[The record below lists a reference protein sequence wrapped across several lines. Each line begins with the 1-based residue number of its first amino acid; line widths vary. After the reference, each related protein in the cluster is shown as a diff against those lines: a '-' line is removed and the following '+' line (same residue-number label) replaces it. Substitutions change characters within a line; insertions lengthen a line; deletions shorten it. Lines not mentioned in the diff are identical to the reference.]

1 MLSKKNTYSLDINK
15 RNMKTGQ
22 LTGEDK
28 IARISD
34 METLSLLTYKEDPVC
49 LREFLSARAD
59 SMDSKAT
66 MYKEISKQ
74 GYVYMKDLPNDISK
88 KQTLNTVSTLLL
100 GAGIDNDV
108 AIPDETI
115 ETLKNINK

>member
-1 MLSKKNTYSLDINK
+1 MQVTAD
-15 RNMKTGQ
+15 
-22 LTGEDK
+22 DK

-34 METLSLLTYKEDPVC
+34 METFSLLTYKEDPIA

-59 SMDSKAT
+59 SQDAKAT

-74 GYVYMKDLPNDISK
+74 GYVYMKDLPNDITK

-100 GAGIDNDV
+100 GAGINNDLS
-108 AIPDETI
+108 IPDATI
-115 ETLKNINK
+115 QALNNLNK